1 MQKTDTFKLKSNC
14 IECQKY
20 ESDATNASSRHKNTA
35 QNYKCIGY
43 MHLLFFQENTMC
55 LLLWIYVSFKDH
67 RVLVY
72 KWITGLVFKV

>member
-14 IECQKY
+14 IECQY
-20 ESDATNASSRHKNTA
+20 ESDATNASSIHKNTA

-67 RVLVY
+67 RV
-72 KWITGLVFKV
+72 WIFQQI

>member
-14 IECQKY
+14 IECQY

-35 QNYKCIGY
+35 QN
-43 MHLLFFQENTMC
+43 MHLLFFQENIMC

-72 KWITGLVFKV
+72 KWITSLVFKV